1 MFKHYLHTYAY
12 RRTRNWINYV
22 FHIVKLFWFMYYTVW
37 TKWEVLC
44 VFYSKGQ
51 NTANLRWFTLNSYVK
66 WFRILWI
73 CKELCC
79 NGSITS
85 MPSYHKM
92 KGAEQSEVYQGWY
105 FVSWN
110 DVRLPFTNYVPLQE
124 EVGKVDSQKMSTFT
138 K

>member
-1 MFKHYLHTYAY
+1 
-12 RRTRNWINYV
+12 
-22 FHIVKLFWFMYYTVW
+22 
-37 TKWEVLC
+37 
-44 VFYSKGQ
+44 
-51 NTANLRWFTLNSYVK
+51 
-66 WFRILWI
+66 
-73 CKELCC
+73 
-79 NGSITS
+79 